1 MSSEY
6 KKSATVSERLK
17 IAMKETGKKQAD
29 LVRATGIDKGS
40 ISHYVSGRYEPKS
53 DAISRLA
60 FVLDVSESWL
70 WGFDAP
76 KDRAAEQKH
85 DIEPEEDIEN
95 YADTFD
101 LADIIAR
108 LRSDAEFREIVEKLC
123 AAEFYELVKKLC
135 KLDSAKLNSV
145 INMLNAFT

>member
-1 MSSEY
+1 MDNGFHKLAS
-6 KKSATVSERLK
+6 TSERLK

-53 DAISRLA
+53 DAIYKLA
-60 FVLDVSESWL
+60 IALNVSEMWL

-76 KDRAAEQKH
+76 KERPQEQNQE
-85 DIEPEEDIEN
+85 IEEDISN
-95 YADTFD
+95 YGDLFE

-108 LRSDAEFREIVEKLC
+108 LRSDAEFRSLVET
-123 AAEFYELVKKLC
+123 LC
-135 KLDSAKLNSV
+135 KLDSVRLNGV
-145 INMLNAFT
+145 IEMLNAFAK